1 MTNIHK
7 LSGISSVVDFDKL
20 ALLVEL
26 QFDAVGQFKFVA
38 PVREQRHIREPGVSK
53 VGKQCLYTSGV
64 GNIAREGPVIHRH
77 MVIQ

>member
-7 LSGISSVVDFDKL
+7 LSGVSSVVDFDKL

-26 QFDAVGQFKFVA
+26 QFDAVGELEFVA

-53 VGKQCLYTSGV
+53 VGKQCLYTFLIWFIVLVVS
-64 GNIAREGPVIHRH
+64 VILSHI
-77 MVIQ
+77 VIQ